1 MNKPIVE
8 VVAGVLFNHKNEVL
22 LASRPNSKS
31 FAGFWEFPGGKIE
44 ANETAHDAIIR
55 EFFEETGLEVQAA
68 YSWLYQVIERED
80 AVIKLQFMRIY
91 AQNWSGTLIAKEKQ
105 LFSWQNPNEISVAPI
120 LPNNADVINA
130 LRMPL
135 FLSGSLKEGLSS
147 SDERQQIVAL
157 PKSRIHLDENAF
169 LLADCRQTY
178 MVDNPNKRPFVAIV
192 DKPNIFHQVQ
202 DAQAI
207 IWTGYEKDLI
217 KLLRH
222 GVSLPVFFNQTIK
235 DSTPLKS
242 YIHGLVDFKNEDKD
256 IFLV

>member
-68 YSWLYQVIERED
+68 NPWLFQVIERED
-80 AVIKLQFMRIY
+80 AIIKLQFMKIFHK
-91 AQNWSGTLIAKEKQ
+91 QWSGKLIAKEGQ
-105 LFSWQNPNEISVAPI
+105 LFSWQNPNEISVTPI
-120 LPNNADVINA
+120 LPNNADIINA
-130 LRMPL
+130 LRMPT
-135 FLSGSLKEGLSS
+135 FISGSLKEGLSAPNKNL
-147 SDERQQIVAL
+147 QFTAL

-169 LLADCRQTY
+169 LLVDCRQTCK
-178 MVDNPNKRPFVAIV
+178 VDNPNQSPFVAIV
-192 DKPNIFHQVQ
+192 DKSSIFHQVQ

-222 GVSLPVFFNQTIK
+222 GVSLPIFFNKIIQ